1 MATDKQAGMDIRT
14 LQTAL
19 ARIAEE
25 RAGDPLQAPKNIAL
39 SLAADAGILLSLFRG
54 LTEQQNLQDDLA
66 REAAADALTNILVD
80 VARLANHIGMD
91 ASAALRARIKG
102 RPAPALAPLAAAE
115 PAQAT
120 AAAPERGAK
129 AAPAPEPAAAPETP
143 APPPAA
149 DAPHAPPAKPV
160 PAPPEAA
167 RASAAEPAVPPA
179 DAAPARKRSAPA
191 VIAVKVAPEPPPRIP
206 ATAAVEVV
214 LLDDETPQTAAGP
227 EAGPASKP
235 ATPADAHER
244 IDPEQVLE
252 MTKALG
258 RQLER
263 STRDDPVLRDLR
275 DELETLRRS
284 LYASSTKKAWIAGS
298 LASIRSHLE
307 EALTHAFAEE
317 MRAAEFVARID
328 TLLAQ

>member
-54 LTEQQNLQDDLA
+54 LTEQQNLQDELA

-102 RPAPALAPLAAAE
+102 RPAPALAPPAPVE
-115 PAQAT
+115 PAQAAT
-120 AAAPERGAK
+120 AAPERSAR
-129 AAPAPEPAAAPETP
+129 AAPVPEPAVAPEAPAPT
-143 APPPAA
+143 PAA
-149 DAPHAPPAKPV
+149 DAPAAAPAKPV
-160 PAPPEAA
+160 PAPAEAA
-167 RASAAEPAVPPA
+167 RPSAAEPAAAPA
-179 DAAPARKRSAPA
+179 DAAPARKRAGPA
-191 VIAVKVAPEPPPRIP
+191 VIAVKVAPEPPARTP
-206 ATAAVEVV
+206 AAPAVEVIV
-214 LLDDETPQTAAGP
+214 LDDAASQ
-227 EAGPASKP
+227 AAAAPAAAP
-235 ATPADAHER
+235 AARAAPPADAHER

-252 MTKALG
+252 MAKALA

-263 STRDDPVLRDLR
+263 SKRDDPVLRELR
-275 DELETLRRS
+275 DELETLSRS

-307 EALTHAFAEE
+307 EALMHAFAEE
-317 MRAAEFVARID
+317 VRAAEFVARID
-328 TLLAQ
+328 VLLAR

>member
-1 MATDKQAGMDIRT
+1 MGTDKQAGMDIRT

-102 RPAPALAPLAAAE
+102 RPAPTLAPLA
-115 PAQAT
+115 PAQPAHPA
-120 AAAPERGAK
+120 AAAPEPGAK
-129 AAPAPEPAAAPETP
+129 AAPAPEPAAAVAPPASAPTADVPTPSPAKTAP
-143 APPPAA
+143 APP
-149 DAPHAPPAKPV
+149 
-160 PAPPEAA
+160 
-167 RASAAEPAVPPA
+167 AAETVVPPA
-179 DAAPARKRSAPA
+179 DAGPARKRSAPA
-191 VIAVKVAPEPPPRIP
+191 VIAVKVAPEPPPRTP
-206 ATAAVEVV
+206 VAAAVEVV
-214 LLDDETPQTAAGP
+214 VLDDETPQAAAGP
-227 EAGPASKP
+227 EAAPASQ
-235 ATPADAHER
+235 AVTPPDAHER

-252 MTKALG
+252 MAKALA

-284 LYASSTKKAWIAGS
+284 LYAASTKKAWIAGS
-298 LASIRSHLE
+298 LASIRGHLE

-317 MRAAEFVARID
+317 VRAAEFVARID
-328 TLLAQ
+328 GLLAQ